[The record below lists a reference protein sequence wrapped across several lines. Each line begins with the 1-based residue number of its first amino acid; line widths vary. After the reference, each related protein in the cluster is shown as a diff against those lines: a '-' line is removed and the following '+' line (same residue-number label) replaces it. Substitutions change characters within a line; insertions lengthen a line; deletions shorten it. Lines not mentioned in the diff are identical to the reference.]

1 MLFDFYTKKI
11 KVFVAEVSEDV
22 MPLKNLLEKVLE
34 RAGMEVLYPDANN
47 IKNETEFIKQTEI
60 LIQTADC
67 SIHLLGK
74 EHLNTKIEEQNI
86 FLQDFQFT
94 TAQKKSD
101 IAENDF
107 KVFVWHPEF
116 VSENSIAQEQDKF
129 IRSVRQRI
137 HHNMIFSNKNSAIAF
152 VEDMRAV
159 MYSDKHSHYDIHET
173 DLFFIY
179 NELDADSANG
189 IIDLIADVIDIRKI
203 EITLSDAV
211 DYSELVVQQIE
222 KSKFVVI
229 YFQRTSDWA
238 VPFIQQVWK
247 KIGGAS
253 SKVPLLFIGDANIEE
268 NSYLNFEA
276 PMVITQIVAQE
287 LIPIEIKVQYD
298 KVIEEQE
305 V

>member
-1 MLFDFYTKKI
+1 MLFDFYAKKI
-11 KVFVAEVSEDV
+11 KVFVAAVQDDV
-22 MPLKNLLEKVLE
+22 LPLKNFFEKVLQ
-34 RAGMEVLYPDANN
+34 RAGMEVLYVDFNKTDSEA
-47 IKNETEFIKQTEI
+47 EFIRKTEQ
-60 LIQTADC
+60 LINEADC
-67 SIHLLGK
+67 SVHLLGK
-74 EHLNTKIEEQNI
+74 THLNTKIEEKDI
-86 FLQDFQFT
+86 FLQDFQFI

-101 IAENDF
+101 LPGTDF

-116 VSENSIAQEQDKF
+116 VTKNGIDSKQEKF

-137 HHNMIFSNKNSAIAF
+137 HHNMIFSTKNSAIAF

-179 NELDADSANG
+179 NELDVDAANG
-189 IIDLIADVIDIRKI
+189 IIDLIADVIDVRKI
-203 EITLSDAV
+203 EITLSDDV

-238 VPFIQQVWK
+238 IPFVQQVWK

-253 SKVPLLFIGDANIEE
+253 SKTPILLIGDANIEE
-268 NSYLNFEA
+268 NLSVAFDA
-276 PMVITQIVAQE
+276 PMVTTQIVAQE
-287 LIPIEIKVQYD
+287 LLPIEIKVQYD
-298 KVIEEQE
+298 KLVENQE

>member
-1 MLFDFYTKKI
+1 MLFDFYIKNI
-11 KVFVAEVSEDV
+11 KVFVAEVSEDI

-34 RAGMEVLYPDANN
+34 RAGMEVLYPDAKAV
-47 IKNETEFIKQTEI
+47 KNETAFIKQTET
-60 LIQTADC
+60 LIQEADC

-74 EHLNTKIEEQNI
+74 MHLDKKIEEKNSFI
-86 FLQDFQFT
+86 QDFQFT
-94 TAQKKSD
+94 VAQNKSN
-101 IAENDF
+101 IENGF

-116 VSENSIAQEQDKF
+116 ISENGVETEQEKF

-137 HHNMIFSNKNSAIAF
+137 YHNMIFSNKNSAISF

-159 MYSDKHSHYDIHET
+159 LYSDTHSHYDMQET

-189 IIDLIADVIDIRKI
+189 IIDLIADIIDLRKI

-211 DYSELVVQQIE
+211 DYSELVAQQIE

-229 YFQRTSDWA
+229 YFQRTNDWA
-238 VPFIQQVWK
+238 IPFIQQVWK

-268 NSYLNFEA
+268 NLSVNFEA

-298 KVIEEQE
+298 KVIEEQK